1 MNSGGDA
8 ADQIVNMSLKGIEV
22 MAKISGEG
30 AKNLATYLYA
40 VLKDQKKTRGKTRLE
55 GLLRSGKELKV
66 FAIRSVDLKKFCQEA
81 KRYGV
86 LYCAL
91 RDKKDLDGM
100 CDIMVRAEDASKINR
115 IVERFKLATVDTAS
129 IKSEIGKSRA
139 AKQKDNT
146 PNKEGPDEKAPPEK
160 GTPAEKNTDDFLDEL
175 MAKTNEP
182 EPIASQPDNPN
193 PTTATTEKS
202 RPSEPIS
209 ERSGKAAEGA
219 IEPPRKSVR
228 EELREIKAAQKEQ
241 AAEPKREPAKEQSQA
256 VKQNTKSNKQK
267 SKSKK
272 PKSKAR

>member
-1 MNSGGDA
+1 MSNGADA

-40 VLKDQKKTRGKTRLE
+40 VLKDQKRTKGKIRLE
-55 GLLRSGKELKV
+55 GLLRSGKELEV
-66 FAIRSVDLKKFCQEA
+66 FAVRNEDLNKFCQEA

-91 RDKKDLDGM
+91 RDKKSLDGM
-100 CDIMVRAEDASKINR
+100 CDIMVRVEDASKINR
-115 IVERFKLATVDTAS
+115 IVERFKLATVDTAR

-146 PNKEGPDEKAPPEK
+146 PHKELSDEKTPPEK
-160 GTPAEKNTDDFLDEL
+160 GTPAEKSADDFLDEL
-175 MAKTNEP
+175 MAKPNQP
-182 EPIASQPDNPN
+182 EPSAPQTDNPN
-193 PTTATTEKS
+193 PTTATTEKPL
-202 RPSEPIS
+202 PSEPIS
-209 ERSGKAAEGA
+209 ERSVKAAEGA
-219 IEPPRKSVR
+219 IEKPRKSVR

-241 AAEPKREPAKEQSQA
+241 EAEPRREPAKAQPQA
-256 VKQNTKSNKQK
+256 AKQNAKSSKQK

>member
-1 MNSGGDA
+1 MNNGADA

-22 MAKISGEG
+22 LAKISGEG

-66 FAIRSVDLKKFCQEA
+66 FAVRNEDLTKFTQEA

-91 RDKKDLDGM
+91 RDKKSLDGM

-129 IKSEIGKSRA
+129 IKSEIEKSRTI
-139 AKQKDNT
+139 KQKEKVT
-146 PNKEGPDEKAPPEK
+146 DEKAPSEK
-160 GTPAEKNTDDFLDEL
+160 GTPAEKSADDFIDEL
-175 MAKTNEP
+175 MAKPDQP
-182 EPIASQPDNPN
+182 EPTAEQSDNLN

-202 RPSEPIS
+202 RPSEPIL
-209 ERSGKAAEGA
+209 EHKGRAAEGA
-219 IEPPRKSVR
+219 IDPAKKSVR

-241 AAEPKREPAKEQSQA
+241 SEPKHEPAKEQSQTA
-256 VKQNTKSNKQK
+256 KQNAKTNRQQ
-267 SKSKK
+267 SKAKK

>member
-1 MNSGGDA
+1 MNSGADA

-22 MAKISGEG
+22 MAKISGVG

-40 VLKDQKKTRGKTRLE
+40 VLKGQKKTKGKIRLE

-66 FAIRSVDLKKFCQEA
+66 FAVRNEDLKKFCQEA

-91 RDKKDLDGM
+91 RDKNDTDGM

-129 IKSEIGKSRA
+129 IKNEIEKSRTA
-139 AKQKDNT
+139 RQKENT
-146 PNKEGPDEKAPPEK
+146 PHKEGPDEKAPPEK
-160 GTPAEKNTDDFLDEL
+160 GTPAEKSADDFLHEL
-175 MAKTNEP
+175 MAKPDRP
-182 EPIASQPDNPN
+182 EPVKEQPDNPN
-193 PTTATTEKS
+193 PTTATAEKPL
-202 RPSEPIS
+202 PSEPTY
-209 ERSGKAAEGA
+209 ERSGKAVEGA
-219 IEPPRKSVR
+219 IEPPRRSIR

-241 AAEPKREPAKEQSQA
+241 AEPRREPAKEQPQA
-256 VKQNTKSNKQK
+256 SKQNAKSNRQK

>member
-66 FAIRSVDLKKFCQEA
+66 FAVCSEDLKKFCQEA
-81 KRYGV
+81 KHYGV

-91 RDKKDLDGM
+91 RDKKNLDGM

-129 IKSEIGKSRA
+129 IKSEIEKSKA
-139 AKQKDNT
+139 AREAQKE
-146 PNKEGPDEKAPPEK
+146 PAVRE
-160 GTPAEKNTDDFLDEL
+160 TPAEKSTEAFLDEL
-175 MAKTNEP
+175 MAKPEQP
-182 EPIASQPDNPN
+182 EPVAEKTDNPN

-209 ERSGKAAEGA
+209 ERREKAAEGT
-219 IEPPRKSVR
+219 IEQPRKSVR

-241 AAEPKREPAKEQSQA
+241 VAGPKREPAKEQLQFMQQQSKA
-256 VKQNTKSNKQK
+256 KKQNRKRGKSL
-267 SKSKK
+267 
-272 PKSKAR
+272 

>member
-1 MNSGGDA
+1 MNSGTDA

-22 MAKISGEG
+22 MAKISGVG

-40 VLKDQKKTRGKTRLE
+40 VLKGQKKTKGKIRLE

-66 FAIRSVDLKKFCQEA
+66 FAVRNEDLKKFCQEA

-91 RDKKDLDGM
+91 RDKNDTDGM

-129 IKSEIGKSRA
+129 IKNEIEKSRTA
-139 AKQKDNT
+139 RQKENT
-146 PNKEGPDEKAPPEK
+146 PHKEGPDEKAPPEK
-160 GTPAEKNTDDFLDEL
+160 GTPAEKSADDFLHEL
-175 MAKTNEP
+175 MAKPDRP
-182 EPIASQPDNPN
+182 EPVKEQPDNPN
-193 PTTATTEKS
+193 PTTATAEKPL
-202 RPSEPIS
+202 PSEPTY

-219 IEPPRKSVR
+219 IEPPRRSIR

-241 AAEPKREPAKEQSQA
+241 AEPRREPAKEQPQA
-256 VKQNTKSNKQK
+256 SKQNAKSNRQK